1 MMSDYGATLRKH
13 RRLAILRF
21 LKDCDGYAANGS
33 IIRDVLNGVGV
44 TSTTDQVT
52 SELAWLKEQGL
63 ITLDDLGALLLA
75 TATTRGVEIAQ
86 GIASHPD
93 VQRPSPRA

>member
-1 MMSDYGATLRKH
+1 MNDYAATLRKH

-21 LKDCDGYAANGS
+21 LKDSAEYSANGS

-44 TSTTDQVT
+44 TSTNDQVT
-52 SELAWLKEQGL
+52 TELVWLRENGM
-63 ITLDDLGALLLA
+63 ITLDDLGSVLLA

-86 GIASHPD
+86 GVATHPD
-93 VQRPSPRA
+93 IQRPGPKV